1 MRTRRPVL
9 CGLLKKL
16 AWGVLVIV
24 MLDAPG
30 TAGAEVA
37 VTAPQVIHK
46 LDIEAG
52 TLRAV
57 LLQLARQTGVQLAHF
72 TDTIPDTMRAGPL
85 RGSCTLEHA
94 LARLLDGTGLTY
106 RFANQRTVIIIE
118 AAGATS
124 RGDST
129 SVPQR
134 PEPSSTATADARRH
148 GLLARLAAFFAAC
161 GAVPGT
167 VCAADS
173 ETTPLEEIVVTA
185 QKQEERLQDVPIAIT
200 AMDSEALI
208 NRGITDLEGVI
219 KATPSMS
226 FTPYP
231 ATANTFTLY
240 MRGSGVQDAGQI
252 TIDNAIGLYQDG
264 FYISRGQMVTFDLAD
279 IERVEVLRGPQGTL
293 YGRNTTGG
301 AVNLVSRKPSGKFGV
316 KQELGAG
323 SKGRLRSLTVLDLPQ
338 WGGLSAKLSFLKRKR
353 DGYVKNPG
361 PGEDF
366 VEEDQTAGR
375 LALRWD
381 TGAPFTADYFYE
393 RGDLDSTPYY
403 YTNSALVGLIP
414 GYSDSGRPEHHSYRP
429 IDLPESAGEFESHGL
444 TLAWNVN
451 DALTLKSLT
460 GYRDLSVAYKQD
472 YAEVFFVGFR
482 SLDDIRSHQF
492 SQELQAVGGAP
503 DGHIDYVAG
512 LYYFEETARHFQNIV
527 ITNALPG
534 SDPLLLNKDRF
545 VRAESKSQ
553 AAFAQLTWTPPILD
567 DRLGLTF
574 GGRYTKDERSASR
587 ILLTTYFGYPIAQE
601 PAPGLVSSNDL
612 KSSRFDPSVTVNFAW
627 TDDVRTYLRIA
638 TGYKA
643 GGSSESVDVG
653 QFGITFKPEDVTLY
667 EVGLKSY
674 LLDRRVRLNAAA
686 FSSKY
691 EDLQLFF
698 NTNPSDMS
706 VVLGLNAGKATIN
719 GLELEALWQPV
730 NSLSL
735 TLDYT
740 WLDAQYDEVLAPAG
754 TILDP
759 AVNSASPY
767 HVGDD
772 VKELFSNGYAPE
784 NTVNLGTNWTFL
796 ELGSSDFTAMLNY
809 RWVDRTYHNTGA
821 GPAVPNH
828 EAVRRPAVGLLDGR
842 LSWQAELANASQLR
856 LDLWGNNLT
865 DKHWP
870 LYVIA
875 SGAPVDVR
883 DPLTGVVT
891 PAGFTSVPKAWAERR
906 SYGVNLVYQF

>member
-1 MRTRRPVL
+1 MPARRPVL
-9 CGLLKKL
+9 RGLLQQL
-16 AWGVLVIV
+16 AWGVLLMV

-30 TAGAEVA
+30 AAGAEVA
-37 VTAPQVIHK
+37 VTAPQVVYQ

-52 TLRAV
+52 TLRAA

-72 TDTIPDTMRAGPL
+72 SATVPDTLRSGPL
-85 RGSCTLEHA
+85 RGRFTLEQA
-94 LARLLDGTGLTY
+94 LARLLEGTGLGY
-106 RFANQRTVIIIE
+106 RFANPVTVIIVE
-118 AAGATS
+118 AAGPAP
-124 RGDST
+124 RADST
-129 SVPQR
+129 SMP
-134 PEPSSTATADARRH
+134 RH
-148 GLLARLAAFFAAC
+148 KGPISGASPGTRGHGWLAKLTAFFAAC
-161 GAVPGT
+161 GTAPGT
-167 VCAADS
+167 VCAAES
-173 ETTPLEEIVVTA
+173 EPQGLEEIVVTA
-185 QKQEERLQDVPIAIT
+185 QKREERLQEVPIAIT
-200 AMDSEALI
+200 AMDFEALSD
-208 NRGITDLEGVI
+208 RGITDLVGVI

-231 ATANTFTLY
+231 ATANTLTLY

-252 TIDNAIGLYQDG
+252 TIDTAIGLYQDG

-279 IERVEVLRGPQGTL
+279 VERVEVLRGPQGTL

-301 AVNLVSRKPSGKFGV
+301 AVNLISRKPSGELGFR
-316 KQELGAG
+316 QELGFENNGGVRA
-323 SKGRLRSLTVLDLPQ
+323 LTVLDLPH
-338 WGGLSAKLSFLKRKR
+338 WGGLSSKLSFLKRQR
-353 DGYVKNPG
+353 DGYVSNPG

-366 VEEDQTAGR
+366 GKEDQTAGR

-393 RGDLDSTPYY
+393 RGDLDSTPFY

-414 GYSDSGRPEHHSYRP
+414 GYSDEGKPEDHSYRA
-429 IDLPESAGEFESHGL
+429 IDLTESPGEFESHGL
-444 TLAWNVN
+444 TLAWDVN

-460 GYRDLSVAYKQD
+460 GYRDLSVTYNQD
-472 YAEVFFVGFR
+472 YAEAFFVGFR
-482 SLDDIRSHQF
+482 SVDDIRSHQF
-492 SQELQAVGGAP
+492 SQELQAVGSAL
-503 DGHIDYVAG
+503 DGRIEYVAG

-534 SDPLLLNKDRF
+534 SSPLLLNKDRS
-545 VRAESKSQ
+545 VEADSKSQ

-574 GGRYTKDERSASR
+574 GGRYTKDDRSASR
-587 ILLTTYFGYPIAQE
+587 SLLTTYFGYPIAQE

-612 KSSRFDPSVTVNFAW
+612 ESSRFNPSFTAAYAW
-627 TDDVRTYLRIA
+627 TDDVRTYLRFA

-653 QFGITFKPEDVTLY
+653 QFGITFRPEDVTLY
-667 EVGLKSY
+667 ELGLKSY
-674 LLDRRVRLNAAA
+674 LLDRRVRLNAAV
-686 FSSKY
+686 FMSKY
-691 EDLQLFF
+691 EDMQLFF
-698 NTNPSDMS
+698 NTNPADMS
-706 VVLGLNAGKATIN
+706 VVLGLNAGKATIS

-730 NSLSL
+730 DALSF

-740 WLDAQYDEVLAPAG
+740 WLDARYDEVLAPAG

-759 AVNSASPY
+759 AINSASPY
-767 HVGDD
+767 QVGDN
-772 VKELFSNGYAPE
+772 VKQLFSNGYAPE
-784 NTVNLGTNWTFL
+784 NTLNLGASWTIL
-796 ELGSSDFTAMLNY
+796 ERGGSGLTAMLNY
-809 RWVDRTYHNTGA
+809 RWEDSTYHNTAA
-821 GPAVPNH
+821 GPAVPNN
-828 EAVRRPAVGLLDGR
+828 EAVERPAYSLLDGR
-842 LSWQAELANASQLR
+842 LSWRKELANSSQLR

-865 DKHWP
+865 DKKWP

-906 SYGVNLVYQF
+906 TYGVSLVYQY